1 MPVYPPSS
9 TVVLFHLQLK
19 TLLVP
24 PQGAFSRRCLRSHAA
39 ACLPPL
45 LSLSLS
51 PYFVF
56 FLPSSL
62 PPPPHTPLRHLPLS
76 FARAT
81 LLSWWLRAR
90 ASTLRALRALVPRLV
105 VWCRPAVSVRTLRL
119 DRAAQ
124 NPTARMREVVASA
137 GESLPRVTSRLYPA
151 PRLYVY
157 IYMYRCTY
165 IARWSTRGEKD
176 ALPSL

>member
-1 MPVYPPSS
+1 MRVQVPVYPPSS

-51 PYFVF
+51 VLRFFPSFFSSSPSPYPP
-56 FLPSSL
+56 LPSPSV
-62 PPPPHTPLRHLPLS
+62 
-76 FARAT
+76 FRAGHAPFVVAP
-81 LLSWWLRAR
+81 RAR
-90 ASTLRALRALVPRLV
+90 LHSSCSPSSRASSRGV
-105 VWCRPAVSVRTLRL
+105 VSSAVSVRTLRL

-157 IYMYRCTY
+157 IYV
-165 IARWSTRGEKD
+165 
-176 ALPSL
+176 